1 MVDIDLTAGLDPAQC
16 EAVEH
21 GPGPLVVAAVA
32 VSARP
37 DRLTGQDATVEA
49 KLRNVAGRVSR
60 LLHGAHPR

>member
-1 MVDIDLTAGLDPAQC
+1 VPVRDPHAGLI
-16 EAVEH
+16 
-21 GPGPLVVAAVA
+21 GAVA